1 MTEADIKKALAAIL
15 YNLCFHHR
23 DGDKPFSREE
33 IELHLLGDE
42 DRKVRRNTYCESLLW
57 CKKNPKFDYS
67 SILLEKRNYTN
78 LYIHSYLMEMLCQL
92 EKAGVLDKFLNE
104 KE

>member
-1 MTEADIKKALAAIL
+1 MAEEDIKKALSAIL

-23 DGDKPFSREE
+23 DGDKPLSSEE
-33 IELHLLGDE
+33 IKLLLMGDE

-57 CKKNPKFDYS
+57 SKKNAEFDYS
-67 SILLEKRNYTN
+67 SVLLEKRSYTN

-92 EKAGVLDKFLNE
+92 EKAGVLDIFLNE